1 MSVPSLTRRG
11 LLAAGAAAA
20 AGRAVAQP
28 RAAGAIDVHHHL
40 LPPAYLAKNGAAVR
54 ATVQGFEGVLSWTP
68 ERSLQA
74 LDAAGAAGAVLSI
87 SAPVWTGDVARG
99 RDLTRISNDYG
110 AELAAR
116 YPRRF
121 GFYAILPVPDVEGS
135 LAEIARA
142 FDTLHCDG
150 AIIVSNYGGRHLGDP
165 AFAPVLAELNR
176 RRAVVYVHPVA
187 NPCCLTQVPDLSPA
201 ILEFP
206 TDTTRTIADLM
217 LSGRLAACPDI
228 RFIFSHGG
236 GSLPMLA
243 DRLRTWVRVRPE
255 LAAKVPAGFDA
266 EAGRLFFDT
275 ASVTNPP
282 AFAALSAFARPTNVL
297 FGTDFPFAPVKP
309 QLDALRA
316 LATPA
321 QYAAIARDNALP
333 PVPPL
338 LLSKVSRCRLSTAGP

>member
-1 MSVPSLTRRG
+1 MTTQGLSRRG
-11 LLAAGAAAA
+11 LLAMAAAAA

-28 RAAGAIDVHHHL
+28 TPARGAIDVHHHL
-40 LPPAYLAKNGAAVR
+40 LPPAYLAMNRDALL
-54 ATVQGFEGVLSWTP
+54 ATVKGFEGVLAWTP
-68 ERSLQA
+68 QRSLDA
-74 LDAAGAAGAVLSI
+74 LDAAGAQGAVLSL

-99 RDLTRISNDYG
+99 RELVRISNDYG

-142 FDTLHCDG
+142 FDTLRCDG
-150 AIIVSNYGGRHLGDP
+150 AIVVSNYGGRHLGEP
-165 AFAPVLAELNR
+165 TFAPVLAELNR

-187 NPCCLTQVPDLSPA
+187 NPCCLAQVPDLSPA
-201 ILEFP
+201 VLEFP

-255 LAAKVPAGFDA
+255 LAAKVPAGFDT

-321 QYAAIARDNALP
+321 QYAAIGRDNAL
-333 PVPPL
+333 
-338 LLSKVSRCRLSTAGP
+338 RLFPRFA